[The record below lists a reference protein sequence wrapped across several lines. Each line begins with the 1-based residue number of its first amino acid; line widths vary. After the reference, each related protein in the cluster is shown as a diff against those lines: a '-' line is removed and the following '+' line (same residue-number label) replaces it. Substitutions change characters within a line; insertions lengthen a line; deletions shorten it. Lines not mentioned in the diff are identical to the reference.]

1 MNTLRNIA
9 IAACLAAFAAPLL
22 ADPPAQAPA
31 HGWRKK
37 NDPHY
42 VGYTGYKWKDDY
54 GILVGRCNRDAVG
67 AALGGAVGGLVGSAV
82 ADRDSRLV
90 AIVLG
95 TTIGAL
101 IGAKIGRD
109 LDEADRA
116 CIGHALELAGNGK
129 PVRWTS
135 EGVNYTLTPGKASG
149 DGCRSYTLRGELNG
163 RSDTSRGTACRRDDG
178 AWVPRG

>member
-1 MNTLRNIA
+1 MYTLRNFA
-9 IAACLAAFAAPLL
+9 IALSLTAFAAPLL
-22 ADPPAQAPA
+22 AQPPAHAPA

-42 VGYTGYKWKDDY
+42 VGYTGYKWNDDY
-54 GILVGRCNRDAVG
+54 GIRSGRCNREAVG
-67 AALGGAVGGLVGSAV
+67 AALGGTVGGLVGSAV
-82 ADRDSRLV
+82 SDRDSRLV

-101 IGAKIGRD
+101 IGARIGRD

-116 CIGHALELAGNGK
+116 CIGHALELADNGK
-129 PVRWTS
+129 PVRWMS
-135 EGVNYTLTPGKASG
+135 EGVSYTLTPGKASG
-149 DGCRSYTLRGELNG
+149 DGCRSYTLRGEANG
-163 RSDTSRGTACRRDDG
+163 RSDTSKGTACRRDDG

>member
-1 MNTLRNIA
+1 MHILRNFA
-9 IAACLAAFAAPLL
+9 IALSLTAFAAPILSQ
-22 ADPPAQAPA
+22 PPAHAPA

-42 VGYTGYKWKDDY
+42 VGYTGYKWSDDY
-54 GILVGRCNRDAVG
+54 GIRSGRCNREAVG
-67 AALGGAVGGLVGSAV
+67 VALGGTLGGMVGSAV
-82 ADRDSRLV
+82 SDRDNRLV

-101 IGAKIGRD
+101 VGARVGRD

-116 CIGHALELAGNGK
+116 CIGHALELADNGK
-129 PVRWTS
+129 PVRWMS
-135 EGVNYTLTPGKASG
+135 EGVRYSLTSGKASG
-149 DGCRSYTLRGELNG
+149 DGCRSYTLLGEANG

>member
-1 MNTLRNIA
+1 MNLLSRLVIPLTLSA
-9 IAACLAAFAAPLL
+9 VSMPLL
-22 ADPPAQAPA
+22 ADPPGHAPA

-37 NDPHY
+37 NDPYY

-54 GILVGRCNRDAVG
+54 GVRAGRCNRDAVG
-67 AALGGAVGGLVGSAV
+67 AALGGVVGGLIGSTV
-82 ADRDSRLV
+82 ADRDNRTV

-95 TTIGAL
+95 SAIGAL

-116 CIGHALELAGNGK
+116 CIGHALELAESGK
-129 PVRWTS
+129 TVRWVS
-135 EGVNYTLTPGKASG
+135 EGVTYTVVPGKARG
-149 DGCRSYTLRGELNG
+149 DGCRSYTLRGEANG
-163 RSDTSRGTACRRDDG
+163 RSDSTKGTACRRDDG